1 MKVHVELD
9 GGLLADRFGKYAS
22 EPDRLEG
29 FPVRSFPIE
38 INDVPQE
45 ARTIA
50 LAFVDY
56 DAIPVGGFCWIHWT
70 ACNLPATTTLIP
82 EDASRTGTVDMVQGR
97 NSNWSPMA
105 HGSDNPQVH
114 SRYCG
119 PQPPDATHSYTLN
132 VYALDCELGLPEGF
146 YLNEL
151 RRAMNGHVLD
161 QASVELPSRAY
172 GRCGAQPLL
181 IRPIRGILTA
191 MKRILWFGVV
201 WSSAT
206 GGVFYNDGY
215 AIGRLS
221 S

>member
-1 MKVHVELD
+1 MKVHVEVD
-9 GGLLADRFGKYAS
+9 GGLLADRFGKYAP

-29 FPVRSFPIE
+29 FPVRSFPI
-38 INDVPQE
+38 
-45 ARTIA
+45 
-50 LAFVDY
+50 
-56 DAIPVGGFCWIHWT
+56 CWIHWT
-70 ACNLPATTTLIP
+70 ACDLPATTTLIP
-82 EDASRTGTVDMVQGR
+82 EDASRTGAVDMVQGR

-161 QASVELPSRAY
+161 QASVELPSRA
-172 GRCGAQPLL
+172 
-181 IRPIRGILTA
+181 
-191 MKRILWFGVV
+191 
-201 WSSAT
+201 
-206 GGVFYNDGY
+206 
-215 AIGRLS
+215 
-221 S
+221 

>member
-9 GGLLADRFGKYAS
+9 GGLLADRFGKYAP

-45 ARTIA
+45 ARTLA
-50 LAFVDY
+50 LAFIDY

-161 QASVELPSRAY
+161 RASVELPSRA
-172 GRCGAQPLL
+172 GSGVRGAAEPRVGSMRCAAPFDSPDKGDSYSNE
-181 IRPIRGILTA
+181 TDS
-191 MKRILWFGVV
+191 VV
-201 WSSAT
+201 W
-206 GGVFYNDGY
+206 
-215 AIGRLS
+215 RCME
-221 S
+221 

>member
-1 MKVHVELD
+1 MGRTVARLPRKAQIFQRACGES
-9 GGLLADRFGKYAS
+9 GGGCAAHATLRGKNRLRERKYAP

-45 ARTIA
+45 ARTLA
-50 LAFVDY
+50 LAFIDY

-151 RRAMNGHVLD
+151 RRAMSGHVLD
-161 QASVELPSRAY
+161 QASVELPSRA
-172 GRCGAQPLL
+172 
-181 IRPIRGILTA
+181 
-191 MKRILWFGVV
+191 
-201 WSSAT
+201 
-206 GGVFYNDGY
+206 
-215 AIGRLS
+215 
-221 S
+221 

>member
-146 YLNEL
+146 YQRAASRDERPCAGSGVRGAAEPRVGSMRCAAPFDSPDKGDSYSNET
-151 RRAMNGHVLD
+151 D
-161 QASVELPSRAY
+161 S
-172 GRCGAQPLL
+172 
-181 IRPIRGILTA
+181 
-191 MKRILWFGVV
+191 VV
-201 WSSAT
+201 W
-206 GGVFYNDGY
+206 
-215 AIGRLS
+215 RCME
-221 S
+221 

>member
-38 INDVPQE
+38 ISDVPQE
-45 ARTIA
+45 ARTLA
-50 LAFVDY
+50 LTFIDF

-82 EDASRTGTVDMVQGR
+82 EDASRTGAVAMVQGR

-151 RRAMNGHVLD
+151 RRAMDGHVLD
-161 QASVELPSRAY
+161 QASLELPSRAWE
-172 GRCGAQPLL
+172 GAVHGLY
-181 IRPIRGILTA
+181 IRFVREILTG
-191 MKRILWFGVV
+191 MKRILWFGAMR
-201 WSSAT
+201 SSAA